1 MTPVRVAVVAA
12 ALASIAS
19 FVGCSS
25 EGKTPTCSPLP
36 LYDVRDAGARDTA
49 RPALLAA
56 KNCVTL
62 PVGLEGG
69 AGN

>member
-1 MTPVRVAVVAA
+1 MTRFRLAFAAAA
-12 ALASIAS
+12 ALVASLG
-19 FVGCSS
+19 GCSS

-36 LYDVRDAGARDTA
+36 LYDVRDAGAREAA

-56 KNCVTL
+56 KDCVTL